1 MWIYSWNHGLCSNR
15 SWIVKTRKIL
25 TANIIWRSLPHSQY
39 NVWIYER
46 GLQNTSF
53 LLQIQMQNPI
63 NPLSSQV
70 CKYWSVSEIHLW
82 HSQIIAALCSILLF
96 CFSNI
101 LPDYVFCENKYIF
114 LWLLMLQS
122 FTRTETPFQGKL
134 EKVVCLSKSN
144 SKTNLL

>member
-1 MWIYSWNHGLCSNR
+1 MDLFSKPRFVLKQKLNCENPENIDCKHYLEKPSTFAIQCMNIWKRPSKYFFPF
-15 SWIVKTRKIL
+15 
-25 TANIIWRSLPHSQY
+25 ANPNAKSDESFVIASLQ
-39 NVWIYER
+39 
-46 GLQNTSF
+46 
-53 LLQIQMQNPI
+53 
-63 NPLSSQV
+63 
-70 CKYWSVSEIHLW
+70 YWSVSEIHLW

-114 LWLLMLQS
+114 LWLFMLQS
-122 FTRTETPFQGKL
+122 FTRTETPFQRKL